1 MAMSLLPSADDYGDL
16 RNATPDVLT
25 LEHLPD
31 GELAE
36 LARSLRAEALRGDR
50 RARGQAH
57 MCEAELRRRQCV
69 PEVRQSP
76 ETLDLRSL
84 DQRRASRPWWKRW

>member
-1 MAMSLLPSADDYGDL
+1 MNEIFGADRSGHQRAAQPETLALEQLP
-16 RNATPDVLT
+16 
-25 LEHLPD
+25 E

-57 MCEAELRRRQCV
+57 LCEVELRRRHGA
-69 PEVRQSP
+69 
-76 ETLDLRSL
+76 LDLRPQPDAL
-84 DQRRASRPWWKRW
+84 DLRTLEQRRPRRIWWKLW

>member
-1 MAMSLLPSADDYGDL
+1 MSMMPSARDYGVL
-16 RNATPDVLT
+16 CTAPADVLT
-25 LEHLPD
+25 LQHLPD

-57 MCEAELRRRQCV
+57 MCEAELRRRQCA
-69 PEVRQSP
+69 PEFRQSP

-84 DQRRASRPWWKRW
+84 DQRQPLRPWWKLW

>member
-1 MAMSLLPSADDYGDL
+1 MSMLPSAGDYDDS
-16 RNATPDVLT
+16 RTAAADVLT

-57 MCEAELRRRQCV
+57 MCEAELRRRKCA

-76 ETLDLRSL
+76 KTLDLRSL
-84 DQRRASRPWWKRW
+84 DQRRASRPWWKLW